1 MAGATGS
8 KVMKLNTAMQY
19 LTESS
24 RFAGKS
30 LLKITAKPRAS
41 VHLGNAITM
50 PVCSQCCG
58 VSALPVLHRAFHYD
72 STLAG
77 AVLRRQ
83 V

>member
-30 LLKITAKPRAS
+30 LLKITAKPCTA
-41 VHLGNAITM
+41 LQIAIAKLM
-50 PVCSQCCG
+50 PICSQGCG
-58 VSALPVLHRAFHYD
+58 VSAVPVLHKASRND
-72 STLAG
+72 STLTG
-77 AVLRRQ
+77 AVLHR
-83 V
+83 

>member
-30 LLKITAKPRAS
+30 SLEAPRQAMRCFIAC
-41 VHLGNAITM
+41 HCN
-50 PVCSQCCG
+50 
-58 VSALPVLHRAFHYD
+58 
-72 STLAG
+72 AG
-77 AVLRRQ
+77 ARLLAMLWCVGIAC
-83 V
+83 VA